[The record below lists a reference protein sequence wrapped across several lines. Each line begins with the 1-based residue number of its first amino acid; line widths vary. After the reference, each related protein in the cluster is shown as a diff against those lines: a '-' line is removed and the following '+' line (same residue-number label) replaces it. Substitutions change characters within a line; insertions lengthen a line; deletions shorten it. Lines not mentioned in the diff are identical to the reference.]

1 MYYRNSDLKVNRYF
15 LKFKDD
21 INEAKKHGRE
31 VFYNEVRKKNN
42 CYYARRLQG
51 DIYIKDIFKEYW
63 PEFKEVYS
71 KQLTRPGL
79 VETIENFIGCH
90 DFDNG
95 FLFFECPTCNEFYM
109 DAMILIMVFSFLNV
123 LIVTS
128 FTWLDFLVT
137 QECAPHVVK
146 SIEIKEHL
154 K

>member
-21 INEAKKHGRE
+21 INEAKKHGKE

-42 CYYARRLQG
+42 CYYARKLQG

-63 PEFKEVYS
+63 PEFKEIYS

-109 DAMILIMVFSFLNV
+109 VGFSCHSRMCPSCGKKYRDQRTLKV
-123 LIVTS
+123 
-128 FTWLDFLVT
+128 
-137 QECAPHVVK
+137 
-146 SIEIKEHL
+146 SIDNLYSPYHIN
-154 K
+154 